1 MHSHRDER
9 ASKAAQ
15 GESSEPRNNTRG
27 GEPRR
32 ARRTERGRAERKGNR
47 RKNAGRG
54 HHQVQAMRRTPAP
67 LPHITYPEQLP
78 VSARREEIRDAIIAN
93 QVVVIAGE
101 TGSGKTTQLP
111 KICLEAGRGKAGM
124 IGHTQ
129 PRRIAARSVAERI
142 CAELGTHL
150 GEAIG
155 YQVRFTEEVSENTL
169 VKLMTDGI
177 LLAEI
182 QHDPLL
188 LRYDTLIIDEAHERS
203 LNIDFLL
210 GYLAQLL
217 PQRPDLKLIITSA
230 TIDTERFAEHFGHY
244 SVTSAGKSV
253 PIIEVSGRT
262 YPVEIRYRPL
272 DEIEEGTG
280 RRDRNATRDLVTG
293 IIDAAGELEAEGEGD
308 ILVFLSGE
316 GEIRDVQ
323 QAFAEELGPRY
334 IQPGG
339 KSGVPRAVEVLPL
352 FARLSAAEQHR
363 IFESHSHRRI
373 ILATNIAETSLTV
386 PGIRYVIDPGTA
398 RISRYSNK
406 TKVQRLPIE
415 EVSQASAN
423 QRAGR
428 CGRVADGICI
438 RLYSEENFN
447 AREEFTQ
454 PEILRTSLAAVIL
467 QMLNLGLGNITGF
480 PFIDPPEE
488 RAVRAGMQLLEEI
501 GALRPASPSRRRNA
515 QGGATPQRELSRI
528 GHQLAR
534 LPIDPRLGRML
545 IEAQEHGCASDVLVL
560 VAALSVQ
567 DVRERPVEY
576 QAQAD
581 QLHARFTTPSSDF
594 LAYLNLWRYLRTQ
607 QRELS
612 GSALRKMCRAE
623 FLNYVRFREWM
634 DVVHQLEQLAR
645 PLHLDVR
652 PLALPSRNDIARA
665 REGADQR
672 LGATP
677 DSSAI
682 ARACQSLTASAKT
695 PEVSAIH
702 RSLLIGLLSNIGNYT
717 EKTRDYLG
725 ARGTHF
731 RLWPGSGLYRRNPSW
746 VMAAELVETSALF
759 ARSVAAIEPEWI
771 EPLAKNLVK
780 RSYSEP
786 YWSRRNGAAMCKER
800 VTLYGITLVADRP
813 KLLSS
818 IGTASARE
826 LAREMFIRHAL
837 VEGDW
842 RTHHHFLDENARLLE
857 EAAGLEDKLRK
868 RGIVA
873 DEDRLVA
880 FYDERVGEN
889 VTSARH
895 FDSWWKNAKQHDPQ
909 LLTFTQELLLGDA
922 TASPDA
928 FPDEWEQNGLRLA
941 LSYSYN
947 PGGYGDGIIATVPV
961 SLLPQLQDVGFD
973 WLVPGM
979 RLELVTATI
988 RALPKPVRRQL
999 VPAPDVARG
1008 LLQDLEALHRTG
1020 TSFRDAFT
1028 SVVRTRH
1035 NVEVRDTDWQ
1045 QCHLPSHLQMWFRVC
1060 SESGAVLD
1068 EGSNLSLLQTEL
1080 APRAKKAVESVVKG
1094 AISLA
1099 LDEARRNLLAQATP
1113 EPALPPKADHPELRA
1128 AVHEA
1133 LRDAAQEDAGEILT
1147 TWPPQLPHLAT
1158 HVETPGPHGM
1168 TVRAYPA
1175 FQVPG
1180 RPQIGSESIA
1190 ASTGFGA
1197 GDVRLGVAADIDHQI
1212 WEHTRGIIHLL
1223 CRDLALPEGRI
1234 TSRWNSSLS
1243 LALASTPY
1251 PSTSALVAD
1260 LQLAATRFLAQEWA
1274 QRTGQPLG
1282 ELRAREQ
1289 WEALRIHVRDHLE
1302 DRIFALAQ
1310 LTGEIATLWRELR
1323 TQLKASTSF
1332 ALLACCSD
1340 IDAHIKHLL
1349 PAGFL
1354 ASCTETHMAQLP
1366 RYVRAAIMRLS
1377 KAEQNPAADDTA
1389 AWQVST
1395 ITDAYREAV
1404 ASAEA
1409 QAFHLGRHELLI
1421 QAAWMIEEL
1430 RVSLFAQQLGTVGKV
1445 SVKRIQKVLDQARA
1459 LE

>member
-1 MHSHRDER
+1 MHSQRDGHTE
-9 ASKAAQ
+9 KINAAHAKPQ
-15 GESSEPRNNTRG
+15 QPRHNSRGEKPHHTR
-27 GEPRR
+27 RSNR
-32 ARRTERGRAERKGNR
+32 ARQDRKP
-47 RKNAGRG
+47 A
-54 HHQVQAMRRTPAP
+54 RTPAP
-67 LPHITYPEQLP
+67 LPKITYPEQLP
-78 VSARREEIRDAIIAN
+78 VSARREEIRKAIIAN

-111 KICLEAGRGKAGM
+111 KICLEAGRGQAGM

-142 CAELGTHL
+142 CTELGTQL
-150 GEAIG
+150 GDAIG

-244 SVTSAGKSV
+244 SVTSHHKPT

-272 DEIEEGTG
+272 EEPLHEGEKQ
-280 RRDRNATRDLVTG
+280 DRNSARDLVTG
-293 IIDAAGELEAEGEGD
+293 IIDAAAELEAEGEGD

-339 KSGVPRAVEVLPL
+339 KSQVPRAIEVLPL

-363 IFESHSHRRI
+363 IFEPHTHRRI

-438 RLYSEENFN
+438 RLYSEENFT
-447 AREEFTQ
+447 ARDEFTQ
-454 PEILRTSLAAVIL
+454 PEILRTSLASVIL
-467 QMLNLGLGNITGF
+467 QMLNLGLGDITSF

-501 GALRPASPSRRRNA
+501 GALRSASAPARKRGHDVRERK
-515 QGGATPQRELSRI
+515 GGRAQRELSRI
-528 GHQLAR
+528 GRQLAR

-545 IEAQEHGCASDVLVL
+545 IEAQERGCASDVLVL

-581 QLHARFTTPSSDF
+581 QLHARFTTPNSDF

-612 GSALRKMCRAE
+612 GSALRRMCRAE

-652 PLALPSRNDIARA
+652 PLALPNRADIARA
-665 REGADQR
+665 REGADPR

-702 RSLLIGLLSNIGNYT
+702 RSLLIGLLSNIGNFT

-818 IGTASARE
+818 IGTQSARE
-826 LAREMFIRHAL
+826 LARDMFIRHAL

-842 RTHHHFLDENARLLE
+842 RTHHTFLEENARLLE

-873 DEDRLVA
+873 DEDRLAA

-895 FDSWWKNAKQHDPQ
+895 FDSWWKKEKQENPQ

-922 TASPDA
+922 EASPDT
-928 FPDEWEQNGLRLA
+928 FPDEWEQDGLRLA

-961 SLLPQLQDVGFD
+961 SLLPQLRDEGFD

-988 RALPKPVRRQL
+988 RSLPKPVRRQL

-1008 LLQDLEALHRTG
+1008 LLDDLEALRRAG
-1020 TSFRDAFT
+1020 MNFRDAFT
-1028 SVVRTRH
+1028 QVVRERH
-1035 NVEVRDTDWQ
+1035 HVDITAADWQ
-1045 QCHLPSHLQMWFRVC
+1045 QSQLPSHLQMWFRVC

-1068 EGSNLSLLQTEL
+1068 EGSNLDILQAEL

-1099 LDEARRNLLAQATP
+1099 LDEARRNLLAQASP
-1113 EPALPPKADHPELRA
+1113 QEPLPSREDHPELRA

-1133 LRDAAQEDAGEILT
+1133 LRNAAREETGEVLDSWPAG
-1147 TWPPQLPHLAT
+1147 LPRLAT

-1180 RPQIGSESIA
+1180 APQFGSESIA
-1190 ASTGFGA
+1190 APSGFGA
-1197 GDVRLGVAADIDHQI
+1197 GEVRLGVAADIDHQI
-1212 WEHTRGIIHLL
+1212 WEHSRGIIHLL
-1223 CRDLALPEGRI
+1223 CHDLALPEGRI

-1243 LALASTPY
+1243 LALAGTPY

-1260 LQLAATRFLAQEWA
+1260 LQLASTRFLAEEWA
-1274 QRTGQPLG
+1274 GRTGEPLG
-1282 ELRAREQ
+1282 ELRKREQ
-1289 WEALRIHVRDHLE
+1289 WEELRIYVRDHLE